1 VPPTPS
7 DTVAAA
13 LAATPALL
21 VALLGWGLHI
31 RSCRETLRALREENR
46 RLIETL
52 ARLAER

>member
-1 VPPTPS
+1 VPVSTA
-7 DTVAAA
+7 DAWAAA
-13 LAATPALL
+13 LASAPALL

-31 RSCRETLRALREENR
+31 RGCRETMRALREENR